1 MQKIRKGG
9 ELMASIST
17 MITVI
22 DRMSGPLKV
31 IYRAISQT
39 KNEVA
44 ETSTVMKAF
53 DNNMIHNA
61 SMIRNLA
68 LEYKKAEQSINS
80 TGQATGNLGTM
91 LRSLQSK
98 FPLNESNYFIQN
110 MNKSKDKVNAL
121 TSGLY
126 GLIGAYAGLR
136 GIQKLVGLS
145 DALASSSAKLSVI
158 VDDKGSIA
166 DMDRKIFASAQ
177 RSRASYMST
186 MAMVSKLANNAGEAF
201 ANGDETIQFTENLNK
216 LFVING
222 ATQAEVASASLQLT
236 QALGSG
242 VLRGE
247 ELNAVFEAAPAVI
260 RTIADY
266 LNVPIGQIRA
276 LAKEGKI
283 TAGIVKSAL
292 LGATDQINSRFNSM
306 PMTWGQVWTN
316 IVNRLIDVSRPLLEF
331 ISMLAQ
337 NWATLEPIVLAV
349 VVAIGSY
356 FSITKLAALATTAYT
371 IAQGLLSLALAYVSD
386 NAAAASAS
394 VFILNDILWKNPIMW
409 VAMVIGILIYM
420 IYRWIQSV
428 GGIRVAWAITMDVML
443 TAFDDFKISFLTGVF
458 AVMNGFML
466 LSLKIE
472 EVRVGILN
480 SLGDMKAGGLMII
493 QNFVNGAIYYIN
505 ELIKQVNKIPGV
517 AIPLIEKVN
526 FATQAAIENE
536 AAKAGR
542 NGALEEIRNNINEN
556 IKNRDM
562 LLQSWKTEAKAKH
575 ELRMTQTAKLMSE
588 NDGGL
593 KLNGL
598 GMGATLPADVGKIKD
613 NTGAMHD
620 KLSKSEEDLKYLRD
634 IAARDAIN
642 RFTTAEI
649 KIEQH
654 NNNNIN
660 SDMDLDGVVDYLVTT
675 TAEAVN
681 SVAEGVHI

>member
-1 MQKIRKGG
+1 
-9 ELMASIST
+9 MASIST
-17 MITVI
+17 TITAV
-22 DRMSGPLKV
+22 DRMSGPLRQ
-31 IYRAISQT
+31 IYQNARILR
-39 KNEVA
+39 NEL
-44 ETSTVMKAF
+44 ETIGRLSSL
-53 DNNMIHNA
+53 NNVGA
-61 SMIRNLA
+61 SMNNLTRNVVNNVNIINLQLNQVNNNIRDAFNSSVVNNFNQQVR
-68 LEYKKAEQSINS
+68 EGQSAVGGFEGKI
-80 TGQATGNLGTM
+80 
-91 LRSLQSK
+91 RSL
-98 FPLNESNYFIQN
+98 
-110 MNKSKDKVNAL
+110 V
-121 TSGLY
+121 
-126 GLIGAYAGLR
+126 GAYIGLR
-136 GIQKLVGLS
+136 GIQKIVGLS
-145 DALASSSAKLSVI
+145 DAMASSSAKLSVL
-158 VDDKGSIA
+158 VDDNGSVENLE
-166 DMDRKIFASAQ
+166 RKIFASAQ
-177 RSRASYMST
+177 RSRANYITT
-186 MAMVSKLANNAGEAF
+186 MGTVAKLANNAGEAF
-201 ANGDETIQFTENLNK
+201 ANGDETIQFAENLNK

-292 LGATDQINSRFNSM
+292 LGATDQINSRFNAM
-306 PMTWGQVWTN
+306 PVTWGQVWTN
-316 IVNRLIDVSRPLLEF
+316 IVNRFIEVSRPLLQF

-337 NWATLEPIVLAV
+337 NWATLEPVVLAV
-349 VVAIGSY
+349 IAAVGFYIVT
-356 FSITKLAALATTAYT
+356 TKLATLATY
-371 IAQGLLSLALAYVSD
+371 ILFNLLTL
-386 NAAAASAS
+386 
-394 VFILNDILWKNPIMW
+394 NPIMW
-409 VAMVIGILIYM
+409 VAMIIGILVYM
-420 IYRWIQSV
+420 IYKWIQSV
-428 GGIRVAWAITMDVML
+428 GGVRVAWAIAMDVML

-505 ELIKQVNKIPGV
+505 ELIKQVNNIPGV
-517 AIPLIEKVN
+517 AIPLIKQVS
-526 FATQAAIENE
+526 FGTQVAIENE

-542 NGALEEIRNNINEN
+542 NGALEEIRNNIDEN
-556 IKNRDM
+556 IKNRDVY
-562 LLQSWKTEAKAKH
+562 LQALKTEANAKH
-575 ELRMTQTAKLMSE
+575 ELRLTQTAKLMSE

>member
-1 MQKIRKGG
+1 
-9 ELMASIST
+9 MASIST
-17 MITVI
+17 TITAV
-22 DRMSGPLKV
+22 DRMSGPLRQ
-31 IYRAISQT
+31 IYQNARILR
-39 KNEVA
+39 NEL
-44 ETSTVMKAF
+44 ETIGRLSSL
-53 DNNMIHNA
+53 NNVGA
-61 SMIRNLA
+61 SMNNLTRNVVNNVNIINLQLNQVNNNIRDAFNSSVVNNFNQQVR
-68 LEYKKAEQSINS
+68 EGQSAVGGFEGKI
-80 TGQATGNLGTM
+80 
-91 LRSLQSK
+91 RSL
-98 FPLNESNYFIQN
+98 
-110 MNKSKDKVNAL
+110 V
-121 TSGLY
+121 
-126 GLIGAYAGLR
+126 GAYIGLR
-136 GIQKLVGLS
+136 GIQKIVGLS

-201 ANGDETIQFTENLNK
+201 ANGDETIQFAENLNK

-292 LGATDQINSRFNSM
+292 LGATDQINSRFNAM
-306 PMTWGQVWTN
+306 PVTWGQVWTN
-316 IVNRLIDVSRPLLEF
+316 IVNRFIEVSRPLLQF

-337 NWATLEPIVLAV
+337 NWATLEPVVLAV
-349 VVAIGSY
+349 IAAVGFYIVT
-356 FSITKLAALATTAYT
+356 TKLATLATY
-371 IAQGLLSLALAYVSD
+371 ILFNLLTL
-386 NAAAASAS
+386 
-394 VFILNDILWKNPIMW
+394 NPIMW
-409 VAMVIGILIYM
+409 VAMIIGILVYM
-420 IYRWIQSV
+420 IYKWIQSV
-428 GGIRVAWAITMDVML
+428 GGVRVAWAIAMDVML

-505 ELIKQVNKIPGV
+505 ELIKQVNNIPGV
-517 AIPLIEKVN
+517 AIPLIKQVS
-526 FATQAAIENE
+526 FGTQVAIENE

-542 NGALEEIRNNINEN
+542 NGALEEIRNNIDEN

-562 LLQSWKTEAKAKH
+562 YLQALKTEANAKH
-575 ELRMTQTAKLMSE
+575 ELRLTQTAKLMSE

>member
-1 MQKIRKGG
+1 
-9 ELMASIST
+9 MASIST
-17 MITVI
+17 TITAV
-22 DRMSGPLKV
+22 DRMSGPLRQ
-31 IYRAISQT
+31 IYQNARILR
-39 KNEVA
+39 NEL
-44 ETSTVMKAF
+44 ETIGRLSSL
-53 DNNMIHNA
+53 NNVGA
-61 SMIRNLA
+61 SMNNLTRNVVNNVNIINLQLNQVNNNIRDAFNSSVVNNFNQQVR
-68 LEYKKAEQSINS
+68 EGQSAVGGFEGKI
-80 TGQATGNLGTM
+80 
-91 LRSLQSK
+91 RSL
-98 FPLNESNYFIQN
+98 
-110 MNKSKDKVNAL
+110 V
-121 TSGLY
+121 
-126 GLIGAYAGLR
+126 GAYIGLR
-136 GIQKLVGLS
+136 GIQKIVGLS
-145 DALASSSAKLSVI
+145 DAMASSSAKLSVL
-158 VDDKGSIA
+158 VDDNGSVENLE
-166 DMDRKIFASAQ
+166 RKIFASAQ
-177 RSRASYMST
+177 RSRANYITT
-186 MAMVSKLANNAGEAF
+186 MGTVAKLANNAGEAF
-201 ANGDETIQFTENLNK
+201 ANGDETIQFAENLNK

-222 ATQAEVASASLQLT
+222 ATQTEVASASLQLT

-356 FSITKLAALATTAYT
+356 FAITKLAALATTAYT
-371 IAQGLLSLALAYVSD
+371 IAQGLMSLALAYVSGS
-386 NAAAASAS
+386 AAAASAS

-409 VAMVIGILIYM
+409 VAMIIGILVYM
-420 IYRWIQSV
+420 IYKWIQSV
-428 GGIRVAWAITMDVML
+428 GGIRVAWAIAMDVML

-505 ELIKQVNKIPGV
+505 ELIKQVNNIPGV
-517 AIPLIEKVN
+517 AIPLIKQVS
-526 FATQAAIENE
+526 FGTQVAIENE
-536 AAKAGR
+536 AAKARR
-542 NGALEEIRNNINEN
+542 NGALEEIRNNIDEN
-556 IKNRDM
+556 IKNRDVY
-562 LLQSWKTEAKAKH
+562 LQALKTEANAKH
-575 ELRMTQTAKLMSE
+575 ELRLTQTAKLMSE

>member
-17 MITVI
+17 TITAV
-22 DRMSGPLKV
+22 DRMSGPLRQ
-31 IYRAISQT
+31 IYQNARILR
-39 KNEVA
+39 NEL
-44 ETSTVMKAF
+44 ETIGRLSSL
-53 DNNMIHNA
+53 NNVGA
-61 SMIRNLA
+61 SMNNLTRNVVNNVNIINLQLNQVNNNIRDAFNSSVVNNFNQQVR
-68 LEYKKAEQSINS
+68 EGQSAVGGFEGKI
-80 TGQATGNLGTM
+80 
-91 LRSLQSK
+91 RSL
-98 FPLNESNYFIQN
+98 
-110 MNKSKDKVNAL
+110 V
-121 TSGLY
+121 
-126 GLIGAYAGLR
+126 GAYIGLR

-201 ANGDETIQFTENLNK
+201 ANGDETIQFAENLNK

-356 FSITKLAALATTAYT
+356 FAITKLAALATTAYT
-371 IAQGLLSLALAYVSD
+371 IAQGLLSLALAYVSGS
-386 NAAAASAS
+386 AAAASAS

-409 VAMVIGILIYM
+409 VAMIIGILIYI

-505 ELIKQVNKIPGV
+505 ELIKQVNNIPGV
-517 AIPLIEKVN
+517 AIPLIKQVS
-526 FATQAAIENE
+526 FGTQVAIENE

-542 NGALEEIRNNINEN
+542 NGALEEIRNNIDEN

-562 LLQSWKTEAKAKH
+562 YLQALKTEANAKH
-575 ELRMTQTAKLMSE
+575 ELRLTQTAKLMSE

>member
-1 MQKIRKGG
+1 
-9 ELMASIST
+9 MASIST
-17 MITVI
+17 TITAV
-22 DRMSGPLKV
+22 DRMSGPLRQ
-31 IYRAISQT
+31 IYQNARILR
-39 KNEVA
+39 NEL
-44 ETSTVMKAF
+44 ETIGRLSSL
-53 DNNMIHNA
+53 NNVGA
-61 SMIRNLA
+61 SMNNLTRNVVNNVNIINLQLNQVNNNIRDAFNSSVVNNFNQQVR
-68 LEYKKAEQSINS
+68 EGQSAVGGFEGKI
-80 TGQATGNLGTM
+80 
-91 LRSLQSK
+91 RSL
-98 FPLNESNYFIQN
+98 
-110 MNKSKDKVNAL
+110 V
-121 TSGLY
+121 
-126 GLIGAYAGLR
+126 GAYIGLR
-136 GIQKLVGLS
+136 GIQKIVGLS
-145 DALASSSAKLSVI
+145 DAMASSSAKLSVL
-158 VDDKGSIA
+158 VDDNGSVENLE
-166 DMDRKIFASAQ
+166 RKIFASAQ
-177 RSRASYMST
+177 RSRANYITT
-186 MAMVSKLANNAGEAF
+186 MGTVAKLANNAGEAF
-201 ANGDETIQFTENLNK
+201 ANGDETIQFAENLNK

-222 ATQAEVASASLQLT
+222 ATQTEVASASLQLT

-266 LNVPIGQIRA
+266 LHVPIGQIRA
-276 LAKEGKI
+276 MAKEGKI
-283 TAGIVKSAL
+283 TADIVKSAL
-292 LGATDQINSRFNSM
+292 LGATDQINSRFNAM
-306 PMTWGQVWTN
+306 PVTWGQVWTN
-316 IVNRLIDVSRPLLEF
+316 IVNRFIEVSRPLLQF

-337 NWATLEPIVLAV
+337 NWATLEPVVLAV
-349 VVAIGSY
+349 IAAVGFYIVT
-356 FSITKLAALATTAYT
+356 TKLATLATY
-371 IAQGLLSLALAYVSD
+371 ILFNLLTL
-386 NAAAASAS
+386 
-394 VFILNDILWKNPIMW
+394 NPIMW
-409 VAMVIGILIYM
+409 VAMIIGILVYM
-420 IYRWIQSV
+420 IYKWIQSV
-428 GGIRVAWAITMDVML
+428 GGVRVAWAIAMDVML

-505 ELIKQVNKIPGV
+505 ELIKQVNNIPGV
-517 AIPLIEKVN
+517 AIPLIKQVS
-526 FATQAAIENE
+526 FGTQVAIENE

-542 NGALEEIRNNINEN
+542 NGALEEIRNNIDEN
-556 IKNRDM
+556 IKNRDVY
-562 LLQSWKTEAKAKH
+562 LQALKTEANAKH
-575 ELRMTQTAKLMSE
+575 ELRLTQTAKLMSE